1 MLGSFFFIEWFEK
14 INNIFDFKKIDN
26 SKNFNW
32 FIDELYKQEININV
46 KEEIVYKK
54 IDFKFDKK

>member
-1 MLGSFFFIEWFEK
+1 LLGSFFFIEWFEK

-32 FIDELYKQEININV
+32 
-46 KEEIVYKK
+46 
-54 IDFKFDKK
+54 